1 MRWFGSERA
10 LWQHERT
17 SSFHHFCDACDRD
30 FISDASLKQHY
41 INSSRHVYCTLCE
54 ELIDHLG
61 ISLGEHYEESHYECP
76 GCNLVSGT
84 HMHQSSPN
92 DGMLTLILTGLH
104 E

>member
-17 SSFHHFCDACDRD
+17 SSYHHFCDACDRD
-30 FISDASLKQHY
+30 FVSDAALKQHY

-54 ELIDHLG
+54 ELIDDLD
-61 ISLGEHYEESHYECP
+61 ISLSEHYEESHYECP

-84 HMHQSSPN
+84 HRDQSSPY
-92 DGMLTLILTGLH
+92 L
-104 E
+104 